1 MYVQK
6 QVDWTNLYYLRTRVC
21 SSGFQQPRF
30 TRRVEKIGR
39 GLPGNRNRNQM
50 RISSFSWLIIKFCQ
64 IALASSI
71 FPMHGPGETNISLSR
86 WYSLVW
92 FKGTLTGTHGSTIG
106 CFVPVNFPV
115 NPNPFPYALCIFAY
129 IWHSLVV
136 NVGKIFQHHFSQMGI
151 EANRFSRSTVFFPVN
166 HKSYRHHT
174 QMLHG
179 AGIFTYITGPFWG
192 YVLYV
197 NIPAPWSIW
206 DSDIKTPFFAAF
218 HMS

>member
-1 MYVQK
+1 MHLHVCSK
-6 QVDWTNLYYLRTRVC
+6 TSRLNKPILFAHEVC

-151 EANRFSRSTVFFPVN
+151 EANRLADPLYFFLSTT
-166 HKSYRHHT
+166 SHT
-174 QMLHG
+174 DIIPRCSM
-179 AGIFTYITGPFWG
+179 
-192 YVLYV
+192 VLEYL
-197 NIPAPWSIW
+197 P
-206 DSDIKTPFFAAF
+206 T
-218 HMS
+218 